1 MEAQDVAVE
10 EPDRSLV
17 WTCGAA
23 FAGGNVIHAHGIQMI
38 QNRQAPTGSTDAGAS
53 SVQAEQGNLWLEPY
67 TLHPYERTP
76 ASSMPHPTNA
86 TLSNPQSRHSAET
99 RNGQRTLQDLLFPE
113 GLLAAR
119 LSVRLDSLE
128 DLQSQLVH
136 HLHQNSLETRTRYA
150 RSILKWFF
158 PDGPRSLV
166 RNIWATY
173 NDESVAADILR
184 YLYLVSEPI
193 MGACVAEAL
202 YPLEEGML
210 IPAGYFDRFL
220 RNHLGAEPP
229 PKTRQRLK
237 TNLMKL
243 GFLARARGKPDR
255 LRPVIPTNTAYLI
268 LLHHLFAPNGPRT
281 IEICYLF
288 ANLFWKYLGFK
299 SGDAVRA
306 VLRSADAAGLL
317 GKYIVADQLEQV
329 TTCLTLQDIF
339 ARKVRL

>member
-10 EPDRSLV
+10 EADRGLV

-23 FAGGNVIHAHGIQMI
+23 FAGEDVIHAHGIQMI
-38 QNRQAPTGSTDAGAS
+38 KNRKAPTGFKDAGAS
-53 SVQAEQGNLWLEPY
+53 SVHAEQGNLCLEPY
-67 TLHPYERTP
+67 TCHPYERTP
-76 ASSMPHPTNA
+76 ASSTPHPTIA
-86 TLSNPQSRHSAET
+86 TLSNSQSRHSAET
-99 RNGQRTLQDLLFPE
+99 QNGQRTLQDLLFPE

-119 LSVRLDSLE
+119 LSVGLDSLD

-136 HLHQNSLETRTRYA
+136 HLKQNSVETRTRYA
-150 RSILKWFF
+150 QSVLKWFF
-158 PDGPRSLV
+158 PDGLGSLV
-166 RNIWATY
+166 CHVWAAY
-173 NDESVAADILR
+173 NDKSVTADILR

-193 MGACVAEAL
+193 MGTCVTEAL

-210 IPAGYFDRFL
+210 IPADYFDRFL
-220 RNHLGAEPP
+220 RNHLGGEPP

-255 LRPVIPTNTAYLI
+255 LQPVIPTNTAFLI

-281 IEICYLF
+281 VEIRYLF
-288 ANLFWKYLGFK
+288 AHPFWKYLGFK
-299 SGDAVRA
+299 SEDAVRA

-329 TTCLTLQDIF
+329 TTCLTLHDIF
-339 ARKVRL
+339 TRKVRL